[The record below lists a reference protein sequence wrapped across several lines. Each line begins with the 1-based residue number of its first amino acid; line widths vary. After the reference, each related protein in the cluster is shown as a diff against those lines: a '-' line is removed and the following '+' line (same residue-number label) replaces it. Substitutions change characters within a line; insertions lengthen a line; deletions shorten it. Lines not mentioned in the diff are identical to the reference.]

1 MNELDIVIIII
12 IGTTLVIGLFRGGI
26 KEIFSLGS
34 VIVGF
39 FIANSFYGDAGK
51 LLRGYLQNSAL
62 AMVLGYALL
71 FVGSSIIIRL
81 IGTLLAKGTKKIK
94 LGWADHLVGGSFGF
108 LKGGLIIS
116 LIVMIMSSFLPN
128 AKVLKESDL
137 TPYVISAVGLMAKV
151 APRNIRQRFT
161 DGRKNL
167 QETWQKRVD
176 DVRKYKQQAEQQKEL
191 LDNLME
197 EDQGKS
203 RRGRRSSQ
211 RSR

>member
-12 IGTTLVIGLFRGGI
+12 IGTTLVIGLFRGAI

-39 FIANSFYGDAGK
+39 FIANSFYGDAGR
-51 LLRGYLQNSAL
+51 LLMSFLQNSAL

-94 LGWADHLVGGSFGF
+94 LGWADHLLGGTFGF

-116 LIVMIMSSFLPN
+116 LIVMILSSFLPN
-128 AKVLKESDL
+128 AKVLKESNL

-151 APRNIRQRFT
+151 APSRIHQRFT
-161 DGRKNL
+161 DGREKL
-167 QETWQKRVD
+167 EDTWQKRVD
-176 DVRKYKQQAEQQKEL
+176 DLHKYEKQAEQQKEL
-191 LDNLME
+191 LDKLMK
-197 EDQGKS
+197 ED
-203 RRGRRSSQ
+203 
-211 RSR
+211 